1 MCPGEA
7 AETLP
12 ELLAKLAGSSPSAP
26 ALHFGARTVTFGEL
40 EARAAALAGG
50 LQARGI
56 GRGDR
61 VALWL
66 PNCPEWLE
74 LHFALARLG
83 ALTVAVN
90 TRFRAHEVED
100 VLVRSEAAAVAIAP
114 GFKDIDFEGILA
126 GIDAPALRLRVG
138 GEEYEE
144 LAAGAPAADRAE
156 PGAAC
161 VVFTSSG
168 TTGRPKLVVHSQ
180 RGVAAHAQ
188 AVADGFGYREPGTVA
203 LGMLPLCGV
212 FGYDSV
218 LGALAGG
225 AAVVQQAV
233 FDGEE
238 AAGLAARHGAT
249 HANGSDGMVLR
260 LLAAGPP
267 PSLRTIGFAAF
278 DGPARR
284 VIDAADAL
292 GITAYMCYGS
302 TEVQALLAHAP
313 ADGTPERRALA
324 GGVPVSPETTVRAGE
339 DGELEVRGPS
349 VMAGYLDDDAAPA
362 FTPDWFVRTGDVGEL
377 TDDGFVFASR
387 RGDVLR
393 LGGFL
398 VNPQEIED
406 FLLEDDAI
414 AAASVVAAEAD
425 GALRAVAFV
434 VGEADERETI
444 ERCRTQ
450 LASYKVPRRVLVLDE
465 LPTTDGPNGRKVQR
479 AELRRHAAEALQESN
494 GRSTHAGTHA

>member
-1 MCPGEA
+1 MRLGE

-12 ELLAKLAGSSPSAP
+12 GLLAELATAAP
-26 ALHFGARTVTFGEL
+26 ALHFGERTITFAEL
-40 EARAAALAGG
+40 EARAAAVAGG
-50 LQARGI
+50 LDAMGI
-56 GRGDR
+56 GAGDR

-100 VLVRSEAAAVAIAP
+100 VLVRSEAAAVALWP
-114 GFKDIDFEGILA
+114 GFKDVDFEGILA
-126 GIDAPALRLRVG
+126 GIDAPARQIRVG
-138 GEEYEE
+138 GEEYER
-144 LAAGAPAADRAE
+144 LAAHAPAGDRSWPDAW
-156 PGAAC
+156 C
-161 VVFTSSG
+161 VAFTSSG
-168 TTGRPKLVVHSQ
+168 TTGRPKLVVHAQ
-180 RGVAAHAQ
+180 RGVVAHAR
-188 AVADGFGYREPGTVA
+188 AVADGFGYREPGTVV

-212 FGYDSV
+212 FGYDSA

-233 FDGEE
+233 FGGDE
-238 AAGLAARHGAT
+238 AAALAARHGAT
-249 HANGSDGMVLR
+249 HANGSDGMAMR

-267 PSLRTIGFAAF
+267 LSLREIGFAAF

-284 VIDAADAL
+284 VVDVADAC

-313 ADGTPERRALA
+313 ADGSPERRALA
-324 GGVPVSPETTVRAGE
+324 GGRPVSPETTVRVGD

-362 FTPDWFVRTGDVGEL
+362 FTADGFVRTGDLGEL
-377 TDDGFVFASR
+377 TDDGFLFSSR

-406 FLLEDDAI
+406 FLLEDEAI
-414 AAASVVAAEAD
+414 AAASVVAAEHD
-425 GALRAVAFV
+425 GAPRAVAFV
-434 VGEADERETI
+434 VGEADETRTI
-444 ERCRTQ
+444 ERCRAQ

-479 AELRRHAAEALQESN
+479 AQLRRRAAEALQDTE
-494 GRSTHAGTHA
+494 GRSTNARTQH